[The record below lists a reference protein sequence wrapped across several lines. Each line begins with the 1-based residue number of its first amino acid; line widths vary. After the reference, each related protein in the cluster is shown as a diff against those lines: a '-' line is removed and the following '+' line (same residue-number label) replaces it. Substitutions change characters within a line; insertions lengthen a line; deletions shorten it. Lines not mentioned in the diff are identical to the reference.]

1 MALGKSTTKNVKR
14 SIWLGL
20 FLLSANVGAEA
31 LSLAAAPF
39 ETYVADDGEPS
50 RINSLLHEA
59 FAKMDDTQVDLQ
71 IMREAF
77 LGSAV
82 RAKRVDGEFAYI
94 DLGEKQQGIVLSRPY
109 LPLTLYATGKGPEV
123 ENVKLFPHLKG
134 HRVAIENRF
143 ANTPTFRLLKNIK
156 WSRNPSTYD
165 AFRQLA
171 DDRAPFLITSKL
183 LIDEFNLLLSSV
195 DEELLR
201 FSAKP
206 LLTSG
211 FRLAL
216 HSDVPNAQ
224 GFLSTFNAVIDA
236 MQQDGSYNRLLGIH
250 WLLKDVNSDG
260 VADFIANSRIT
271 TAASPLSTAY
281 ALDNSLPSETSLFIV
296 DGVQY
301 ADFDQAK
308 LSLTAPVTPRES
320 LLDPE
325 LYDLMLKRW

>member
-14 SIWLGL
+14 SILLGL

-123 ENVKLFPHLKG
+123 ENVKLFL
-134 HRVAIENRF
+134 
-143 ANTPTFRLLKNIK
+143 
-156 WSRNPSTYD
+156 
-165 AFRQLA
+165 
-171 DDRAPFLITSKL
+171 
-183 LIDEFNLLLSSV
+183 
-195 DEELLR
+195 
-201 FSAKP
+201 
-206 LLTSG
+206 
-211 FRLAL
+211 
-216 HSDVPNAQ
+216 
-224 GFLSTFNAVIDA
+224 
-236 MQQDGSYNRLLGIH
+236 
-250 WLLKDVNSDG
+250 
-260 VADFIANSRIT
+260 
-271 TAASPLSTAY
+271 
-281 ALDNSLPSETSLFIV
+281 
-296 DGVQY
+296 
-301 ADFDQAK
+301 
-308 LSLTAPVTPRES
+308 
-320 LLDPE
+320 
-325 LYDLMLKRW
+325 

>member
-1 MALGKSTTKNVKR
+1 MALGKSTSKNVKR
-14 SIWLGL
+14 SILLGL

-31 LSLAAAPF
+31 FSLAAAPF
-39 ETYVADDGEPS
+39 ETYVADDGEPG
-50 RINSLLHEA
+50 RVNALLREA
-59 FAKMDDTQVDLQ
+59 FAKMDSTQVDLQ
-71 IMREAF
+71 IM
-77 LGSAV
+77 

-183 LIDEFNLLLSSV
+183 LIDEFNLLLASV

-236 MQQDGSYNRLLGIH
+236 MQEDGSYNRLLGIH

-308 LSLTAPVTPRES
+308 LSLTPSVMPRES